1 MPGKA
6 TEILKLHGSET
17 GLCVGDLIQPIR
29 FKDVLAKGAKPW
41 WTLYGGKENIE
52 VA

>member
-1 MPGKA
+1 VDALEAWLEDRGVQNIKA
-6 TEILKLHGSET
+6 LNA
-17 GLCVGDLIQPIR
+17 
-29 FKDVLAKGAKPW
+29 VLATGAKPW